1 MSRGHHVET
10 HTQQQVHSV
19 ATNVARGRDVL
30 AALAAAWSTSANQLD
45 PAGADEGP
53 TLRANDESKQ
63 EPQPTSV
70 RAAR

>member
-1 MSRGHHVET
+1 MSRGHHVEA

-30 AALAAAWSTSANQLD
+30 AVLAAAWSTSANQLD
-45 PAGADEGP
+45 PAGADEALAP
-53 TLRANDESKQ
+53 RTNDESKQ
-63 EPQPTSV
+63 DPQPTTV